1 MDLTH
6 KDVKSI
12 IGIIDDAQH
21 LDDIELVFAGF
32 RLHVKRSAGGDA
44 SGRSQQLTT
53 FDSPR
58 HAVPAQPSPAAPH
71 PSGRARTE
79 ERAAEG
85 EAVIRAPMLGTFYRA
100 PSPGEKPFV
109 EVGQRVKPDD
119 IVGVIEV
126 MKLFNSIRAGVH
138 GTVLRINAENAA
150 LVEFNEALIVI
161 SAD

>member
-32 RLHVKRSAGGDA
+32 RLHVKRSSGSDTGGRAPPSA
-44 SGRSQQLTT
+44 S
-53 FDSPR
+53 FESPL
-58 HAVPAQPSPAAPH
+58 PAASPKLAQATQ
-71 PSGRARTE
+71 PAARARVE
-79 ERAAEG
+79 QPAAEG
-85 EAVIRAPMLGTFYRA
+85 EIVIRAPMLGTFYRA
-100 PSPGEKPFV
+100 PSPGKNPFV
-109 EVGQRVKPDD
+109 EVGQRVTPDD
-119 IVGVIEV
+119 SVGVIEV

-138 GTVLRINAENAA
+138 GTIVRINVENAA

-161 SAD
+161 AAD